1 MPTDQVIQQTIIVSQ
16 PSINPNAVT
25 EKKAFFNEAGE
36 PVLVVNSINEDYTEP
51 DLLAGWEEVVDP
63 GLGIPTSPR
72 YFKDA
77 TGIVWVDFYA
87 QTTEDWGAGFI
98 SPAFTLPVGYR
109 PDATIM
115 RMGIWTSFA
124 NLPEA
129 TPIMIFS
136 NGTVLVP
143 AAPTDPMATKF
154 VAGFSLRPV

>member
-1 MPTDQVIQQTIIVSQ
+1 MSEQMIQQTVIVSQ
-16 PSINPNAVT
+16 AEINPNRT
-25 EKKAFFNEAGE
+25 LERKSFFNEAGE
-36 PVLVVNSINEDYTEP
+36 PVLVVNANNEDWVEP
-51 DLLAGWEEVVDP
+51 DLLTGWEPVVDP

-87 QTTEDWGAGFI
+87 QTTEAWDLGFT

-115 RMGIWTSFA
+115 RMGVWSSFA

-129 TPIMIFS
+129 TPILIFS
-136 NGTVLVP
+136 NGNVVVP
-143 AAPTDPMATKF
+143 TGPTDPMATKF
-154 VAGFSLRPV
+154 VAGFSIRPV